1 MRELTKAEQA
11 IPTGGGGAQPM
22 PPVTVIG
29 MMDSYQ
35 STNGSV
41 FSFGGVGGTGIN
53 VSDKP
58 LFLKILGEYDYAKSY
73 FDTNP
78 QDVPTLGTVEV
89 TAANVNVGQICYLE
103 AQHVTNGFDPVMYND
118 GSGNPT
124 IGCGF
129 NLHDPAAK
137 NFLAQTGDPTLIAL
151 LDPYV
156 GLTVAEAAAKGLAP
170 VYISQTQADELAQV
184 TIQDSINEVSSMVP
198 NFNSLPSAIATALVD
213 ADFNLGLPSFQTLVG
228 AYVKSGDWNEV
239 ASILS
244 SQAGQ
249 SSLIADGNAISA
261 YLNAAHGNVGNGG
274 GQGGSSRFAVIGHHT
289 ITRD

>member
-35 STNGSV
+35 STYGSV

-53 VSDKP
+53 VSDRP

-73 FDTNP
+73 FDQNP

-103 AQHVTNGFDPVMYND
+103 TQKVTNGFDPVMYND
-118 GSGNPT
+118 DPGHYNKGNNT

-129 NLHDPAAK
+129 NLTSPTAK
-137 NFLAQTGDPTLIAL
+137 NFLEQTGDQSLIAEL
-151 LDPYV
+151 MPYV
-156 GLTVAEAAAKGLAP
+156 GLTPAEAAAKGLAP
-170 VYISQTQADELAQV
+170 VYITQTQADELAQV
-184 TIQDSINEVSSMVP
+184 TIQNSINEVSGMVS
-198 NFNSLPSAIATALVD
+198 NLSSLPSAIATALVD
-213 ADFNLGLPSFQTLVG
+213 ADFNLGLSNFQSLVG
-228 AYVKSGDWNEV
+228 AYVESGDWSEV

-244 SQAGQ
+244 SQPG

-274 GQGGSSRFAVIGHHT
+274 GQGGSSRFSGVQS
-289 ITRD
+289 